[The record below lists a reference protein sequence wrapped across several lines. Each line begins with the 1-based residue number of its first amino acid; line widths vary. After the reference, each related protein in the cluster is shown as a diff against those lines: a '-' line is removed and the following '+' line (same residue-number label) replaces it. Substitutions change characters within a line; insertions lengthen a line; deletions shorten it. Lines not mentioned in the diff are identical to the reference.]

1 MENKKRWDDP
11 ARIFD
16 EYKHGKDFKAALN
29 ERGMYEQDR
38 INERFYIGD
47 QWHAANCGDEKP
59 LTRYNIVKRIGDYK
73 MSMVGSADVAVS
85 YSAEGVPSTKSIRD
99 SVRQRKAAIRD
110 SEDAESF
117 IKEHNIPS
125 VEMTGVVMSSM
136 SDYFKT
142 TAERVKLNIIKNK
155 ALRKAYITGTG
166 VLYTYWDDRVRTG
179 LYVDAAHKSP
189 IVGDIRCEVLDIE
202 NVYFGDPNL
211 DDVQEQPYIIIAQRK
226 NIDEVKRIA
235 RRRGRPSTVIDKI
248 HPDEEKNYL
257 AGNLEE
263 NEPTNAR
270 KTTVLTKLYKK
281 WDDEGKDYTL
291 MAVEVAEG
299 VVIRPAWDMKIR
311 LYPIAKISWEE
322 PANCIYGDSEVTH
335 LIPNQI
341 TINRTIVAA
350 TQALIREGMPIMLV
364 NGDIV
369 QQPITNDPG
378 QIIPVHGTGED
389 IRNAVRYVQPPAFT
403 TQFDNM
409 VNSLI
414 ANTLTQSGANDA
426 ALGDIRPDNTSAII
440 AVREAA
446 TMPMQLLQNR
456 FYSFIEDVAR
466 IWAEFWVTM
475 YGKRMLKIEDEDGV
489 WYMPFDGNQYKELI
503 ISARVDVGAAGLWSE
518 IQSRQT
524 LDNMLTTG
532 IIDPVQYLSRLPKGS
547 VPDLGGLLRDYQ
559 QKAQPQLQG
568 DGNDNPPAPSTSK
581 QGGGNVGMT
590 LDQMLTQLSPEYQA
604 AFAQMTPEKQAQ
616 VLQQVQG
623 TM

>member
-1 MENKKRWDDP
+1 MRNNKKWDSP

-16 EYKHGKDFKAALN
+16 EYKRGKDFKDSMT
-29 ERGMYEQDR
+29 ERGMYEQNR

-47 QWHAANCGDEKP
+47 QWSGANCGDEKP
-59 LTRYNIVKRIGDYK
+59 LVRYNIIKRIGDYK
-73 MSMVGSADVAVS
+73 MAMVGSADVAVN
-85 YSAEGVPSTKSIRD
+85 YSAEGVPNTKTIRKNVQSRRD
-99 SVRQRKAAIRD
+99 EIRD
-110 SEDAESF
+110 SEDAAALM
-117 IKEHNIPS
+117 KQQDIPA
-125 VEMTGVVMSSM
+125 VEMTGIVMASM

-179 LYVDAAHKSP
+179 LYADAAHKSP
-189 IVGDIRCEVLDIE
+189 VVGDIRCEVLDIE

-226 NIDEVKRIA
+226 SVDEVKRAA
-235 RRRGRPSTVIDKI
+235 RRHGRKADVIDAI
-248 HPDEEKNYL
+248 HPDNETDYM
-257 AGNLEE
+257 AGNHVEK
-263 NEPTNAR
+263 EPRDA
-270 KTTVLTKLYKK
+270 KKVTVLTKLYKE
-281 WDDEGKDYTL
+281 WDNDGKTYTL
-291 MAVEVAEG
+291 KAVEVVEG
-299 VVIRPAWDMKIR
+299 AVIRPAWDMKIR

-350 TQALIREGMPIMLV
+350 TQALIREGMPITLV
-364 NGDIV
+364 NGDVI

-378 QIIPVHGTGED
+378 QVIPVYGTAED
-389 IRNAVRYVQPPAFT
+389 IQNAVRYVQSPPFT
-403 TQFDNM
+403 PQFDNM

-426 ALGDIRPDNTSAII
+426 ALGDMRPDNTSAII

-466 IWAEFWVTM
+466 IWAEFWVSM
-475 YGKRMLKIEDEDGV
+475 YGKRMLKIEDESGE
-489 WYMPFDGNQYKELI
+489 WYTPFDGDKYKDLI

-518 IQSRQT
+518 LQSRQT
-524 LDNMLTTG
+524 LDNMLKAG
-532 IIDPVQYLSRLPKGS
+532 IIDPIQYLQRLPRGS
-547 VPDLGGLLRDYQ
+547 VPDLGGLLQDYQ
-559 QKAQPQLQG
+559 QKTQMQPPVPSE
-568 DGNDNPPAPSTSK
+568 GNPATATDNRPTIEE
-581 QGGGNVGMT
+581 T
-590 LDQMLTQLSPEYQA
+590 LARLSPEHQA
-604 AFAQMTPEKQAQ
+604 AMSKMSPEQHSQ
-616 VLQQVQG
+616 LLSRLQETGQFSK
-623 TM
+623 

>member
-1 MENKKRWDDP
+1 MRNNKKWDSP

-16 EYKHGKDFKAALN
+16 EYKRGKDFKGSMT
-29 ERGMYEQDR
+29 ERGMYEQNR

-47 QWHAANCGDEKP
+47 QWSGANCGDEKP
-59 LTRYNIVKRIGDYK
+59 LVRYNVIKRIGDYK
-73 MSMVGSADVAVS
+73 MAMIGSADVAVN
-85 YSAEGVPSTKSIRD
+85 YSAEGVPNTKTIRENVQSRRD
-99 SVRQRKAAIRD
+99 EIRD
-110 SEDAESF
+110 SEDAATFMEQQD
-117 IKEHNIPS
+117 IPAA
-125 VEMTGVVMSSM
+125 EMTGIVMASM

-179 LYVDAAHKSP
+179 LYADAAHESP
-189 IVGDIRCEVLDIE
+189 VVGDIRCEVLDIE

-226 NIDEVKRIA
+226 SVDEVKRAA
-235 RRRGRPSTVIDKI
+235 RRNGRKADVVDAI
-248 HPDEEKNYL
+248 HPDNETDYM
-257 AGNLEE
+257 AGNHAEK
-263 NEPTNAR
+263 EPHDA
-270 KTTVLTKLYKK
+270 KKVTVLTKLYKE
-281 WDDEGKDYTL
+281 WDNDGKNYTL
-291 MAVEVAEG
+291 KAVEAVEG
-299 VVIRPAWDMKIR
+299 AVIRPAWDMKIR
-311 LYPIAKISWEE
+311 LYPVAKISWEE

-350 TQALIREGMPIMLV
+350 TQALIRQGMPIMLV
-364 NGDIV
+364 NGDV
-369 QQPITNDPG
+369 VTQPITNDPG
-378 QIIPVHGTGED
+378 QVIPVYGTVED
-389 IRNAVRYVQPPAFT
+389 MQNAVRYVQSPPFT
-403 TQFDNM
+403 PQFDNM

-426 ALGDIRPDNTSAII
+426 ALGDMRPDNTSAII

-466 IWAEFWVTM
+466 IWAEFWVSM
-475 YGKRMLKIEDEDGV
+475 YGKRMLKIEDENGE
-489 WYMPFDGNQYKELI
+489 WYTPFDGDKYKDLI

-524 LDNMLTTG
+524 LDNMLQAE
-532 IIDPVQYLSRLPKGS
+532 IIDPIQYLQRLPKGS

-559 QKAQPQLQG
+559 QRAQT
-568 DGNDNPPAPSTSK
+568 PAPASPESNPTPTTDN
-581 QGGGNVGMT
+581 GTTIEGT
-590 LDQMLTQLSPEYQA
+590 LAQLSPEYQA
-604 AFAQMTPEKQAQ
+604 AMAKMSPEQKSQ
-616 VLQQVQG
+616 VLSRLQG
-623 TM
+623 MGQFTR